1 MQPRKTNRISSR
13 TRQIIAAATVMAVST
28 ATPILPVLPRGSVF
42 SASAQEVVETG
53 TIKVSIYGLPER
65 ARPTLRMTQ
74 NGALV
79 KEVPVT
85 QGGTFEITAPVGDV
99 ELELVGLPEGVTSSE
114 RESVTVF
121 KSGTGIA
128 HFAITS
134 PNSIRVPIGGT
145 YVEDIGVRVSG
156 AGLPTREQRE
166 NYYQIFPDLPEGE
179 YKVEFFDVPE
189 GVFTTG
195 PVYVNVS
202 SDSQVRAP
210 MINASLETGTISGRV
225 NGLRPG
231 QRVEVQVDN
240 FRELTTL
247 TDSDGFYELRD
258 VPTGSYHLRVVEN
271 SIPKGFSAPESV
283 GANLFKNPA
292 IRDLDLDMVR
302 ETGTLYGSVSN
313 VPSGASLAVRA
324 TGTDD
329 STTGLVRETQLENGD
344 YRFDNMPT
352 GEYRVEIL
360 GLPEAFAV
368 SNPGTVAVSQ
378 WGADRADFEV
388 SRLTSTVSGRVTGP
402 DGKGVGDVTVQA
414 GDRTART
421 NANGDYTI
429 TDVPTGETTIEVTD
443 GVPGGFSVSGAQS
456 KNVTTA
462 GESGVN
468 FTTSRLT
475 GSVAGR
481 VTDPDGKGVAGVT
494 VQAGDRTARTN
505 TNGDYTITGVPTGD
519 TTIQVTGGVP
529 GGYSVSGA
537 QSKNVTTAGVRDVNF
552 TTSYNRVTGTVLVV
566 NNASIPQPVAGAS
579 VTLRD
584 GSANGRSLTTDDN
597 GRATFNNL
605 LPGSYPVEVAGA
617 TGYSGTSGTLT
628 LDVGAD
634 GQTTLQ
640 VGALNQVTGS
650 VNDDLGRAVDGA
662 SVTVTGPN
670 NISQQ
675 MQTDANGRFD
685 AGHLPAG
692 TYTVNVAGTGTYEGT
707 QQQVTVVA
715 GQPTDPAALTV
726 NLVRGSIAATVTGP
740 VAPDS
745 VVAVGGPKNESVR
758 LTNVNGRYEAKNLY
772 PGSYT
777 LTATAPANYS
787 VTPSTV
793 EVTVAPAQT
802 ATASFGI
809 TANNGTVSG
818 SVVGE
823 DKKPVAGVQV
833 ELVGF
838 DGKVVPVTV
847 NPDGSLKPVSVRPG
861 DYTVRVTPPSG
872 YDEPADKSI
881 TINPGERVTVDP
893 IKVLKTPVATPTP
906 KPTPTTPKPTPTPK
920 PSTSTAPTTS
930 TSTQPQDLFTWDRI
944 ETRQGTIATARP
956 KIAPNAPASNANV
969 TFQTTAVG
977 KVGEDGKVQP
987 VNRDESWIKVDAD
1000 GSIVATPPADA
1011 EPGEYRVEVV
1021 ASNGERDTVTVVV
1034 APPPSMKDIYSLRA
1048 GEVDPVDVPAGGQR
1062 TAAAP
1067 RASVFKDG
1075 LRDPN
1080 RPVPSGSRYEV
1091 DYPGATVDIRGRV
1104 TYAPPLDAKRGIVR
1118 IPVTVTFSDNS
1129 VGTFELAFNVTEP
1142 MLADQ
1147 ITLAYESGLSVAPGS
1162 SAAVFLTDGSSV
1174 PEATTF
1180 ELRDG
1185 ARLGGWAASVDA
1197 DTGVISVTAPRDGGE
1212 ALTVPVV
1219 AFFSDGS
1226 SLELDARV
1234 EVAGEGR
1241 QASVSKL
1248 AYDPASG
1255 QRGATVTL
1263 PLKGAALAGTVFKL
1277 SDPDLKNTV
1286 VDPQTGEL
1294 TVTVPEQ
1301 ATEAEP
1307 LTIRVRA
1314 SYPDKSIGEIV
1325 GRVNVQE
1332 QAKLFPPK
1340 FGPLT
1345 VAVGDSEII
1354 PQFTNVPV
1362 GSKFSIRDDARR
1374 AGWTVK
1380 INEET
1385 GQLEVTTDETVPDGD
1400 QFTVPIQVTYPDGSV
1415 HEVQVPITA
1424 KRPAPAP
1431 TPEPVPDTEDSLS
1444 GSSTGDWVAILLGVL
1459 AILGAAGYTA
1469 WLNQDEIRRVLG
1481 QFGFNF

>member
-1 MQPRKTNRISSR
+1 MQPRKTNRTSSR

-28 ATPILPVLPRGSVF
+28 ATPILPVSPRDSVF
-42 SASAQEVVETG
+42 SASAQEAMETG
-53 TIKVSIYGLPER
+53 TVEVSIYGLPER

-79 KEVPVT
+79 EEVPVT
-85 QGGTFEITAPVGDV
+85 GETFEITAPVGDV
-99 ELELVGLPEGVTSSE
+99 ELELVGLPEGVESSE
-114 RESVTVF
+114 KESVTVY
-121 KSGTGIA
+121 KNVTGRA
-128 HFAITS
+128 HFSITS
-134 PNSIRVPIGGT
+134 PNSIRVRIGGT
-145 YVEDIGVRVSG
+145 YLEDIGVRVSG
-156 AGLPTREQRE
+156 AGLPTLERRGRI
-166 NYYQIFPDLPEGE
+166 YQIFPDLPEGE

-210 MINASLETGTISGRV
+210 MISASRETGTISGRV
-225 NGLRPG
+225 NGLQPG

-240 FRELTTL
+240 FRELTAI
-247 TDSDGFYELRD
+247 TDDAGYYELRD
-258 VPTGSYHLRVVEN
+258 IPVGSYQVGVVGN
-271 SIPKGFSAPESV
+271 SIPEGFSAPRPV
-283 GANLFKNPA
+283 RANLFENPA
-292 IRDLDLDMVR
+292 IRNLDFDMVR
-302 ETGTLYGSVSN
+302 ETGSLGGHVSN
-313 VPSGASLAVRA
+313 VPVGVSLSVRA

-329 STTGLVRETQLENGD
+329 LTTGLVHETLLEDGAF
-344 YRFDNMPT
+344 RFDNVPT

-360 GLPEAFAV
+360 GLSEAYAV
-368 SNPGTVAVSQ
+368 SDSKTVAVSQ
-378 WGADRADFEV
+378 LGTAWTDFAI

-402 DGKGVGDVTVQA
+402 DNKGVAGVSVQA

-421 NANGDYTI
+421 DANGEYTI
-429 TDVPTGETTIEVTD
+429 TDVPTGQTTI
-443 GVPGGFSVSGAQS
+443 
-456 KNVTTA
+456 
-462 GESGVN
+462 
-468 FTTSRLT
+468 
-475 GSVAGR
+475 R
-481 VTDPDGKGVAGVT
+481 VV
-494 VQAGDRTARTN
+494 
-505 TNGDYTITGVPTGD
+505 
-519 TTIQVTGGVP
+519 GGVP
-529 GGYSVSGA
+529 NGYSVSGE
-537 QSKNVTTAGVRDVNF
+537 QSRNVTTAGVRDIDF
-552 TTSYNRVTGTVLVV
+552 TTSYNRATGTVLVV
-566 NNASIPQPVAGAS
+566 NNASIPQPVAGAR

-692 TYTVNVAGTGTYEGT
+692 TYTVNVAGTGTYKGT
-707 QQQVTVVA
+707 QHELTVVA
-715 GQPTDPAALTV
+715 GQPTDPAAITV
-726 NLVRGSIAATVTGP
+726 NLARGSIAATVTGP
-740 VAPDS
+740 VDAAS
-745 VVAVGGPKNESVR
+745 VAAVGGPKNSPVE
-758 LTNVNGRYEAKNLY
+758 LGKVNGRYEAANLY
-772 PGSYT
+772 PGTYT
-777 LTATAPANYS
+777 LTATAPENHS
-787 VTPSTV
+787 VNPSTV
-793 EVTVAPAQT
+793 EVTLAPSET

-818 SVVGE
+818 SVIGE
-823 DKKPVAGVQV
+823 DKKPVAGVKV
-833 ELVGF
+833 ELVGS

-872 YDEPADKSI
+872 YDEPADKNI

-906 KPTPTTPKPTPTPK
+906 KPT
-920 PSTSTAPTTS
+920 TSAAPTTS

-944 ETRQGTIATARP
+944 ETRQGTITTAKT
-956 KIAPNAPASNANV
+956 KIAPNAPASSASV
-969 TFQTTAVG
+969 TFQTQSVG
-977 KVGEDGKVQP
+977 KVGENGKVQP
-987 VNRDESWIKVDAD
+987 INRDESWIKVDAD
-1000 GSIVATPPADA
+1000 GSIVATAPADA

-1048 GEVDPVDVPAGGQR
+1048 GEVDPVDAPAGGQR

-1080 RPVPSGSRYEV
+1080 RPAPSGSRYEV
-1091 DYPGATVDIRGRV
+1091 DYPGATVDTRGRV

-1118 IPVTVTFSDNS
+1118 IPVTVTFSDDS
-1129 VGTFELAFNVTEP
+1129 VGTFEVAFNVTEP
-1142 MLADQ
+1142 MLADRT
-1147 ITLAYESGLSVAPGS
+1147 TLAYESGLALAPGS
-1162 SAAVFLTDGSSV
+1162 SATVFLTDGSTV
-1174 PEATTF
+1174 PEATTLKLK
-1180 ELRDG
+1180 EG
-1185 ARLGGWAASVDA
+1185 ARLDGWAVSVDA
-1197 DTGVISVTAPRDGGE
+1197 DTGSISVTAPRSGGKT
-1212 ALTVPVV
+1212 LTVPVV
-1219 AFFSDGS
+1219 AYFSDGS
-1226 SLELDARV
+1226 SFELDAEV
-1234 EVAGEGR
+1234 EVAGEDR
-1241 QASVSKL
+1241 QASIINLV
-1248 AYDPASG
+1248 YGPASG

-1263 PLKGAALAGTVFKL
+1263 PLKGNVPEGTVFQL

-1286 VDPQTGEL
+1286 VDPKTGAL

-1314 SYPDKSIGEIV
+1314 SYPDKSVGEIV

-1340 FGPLT
+1340 FESLT
-1345 VAVGDSEII
+1345 VPVGDSEVI

-1362 GSKFSIRDDARR
+1362 GSKFSIADDARP

-1380 INEET
+1380 INEKT

-1400 QFTVPIQVTYPDGSV
+1400 QFTVPVQITYPDGSV

-1431 TPEPVPDTEDSLS
+1431 APTPVSQTEDSSS
-1444 GSSTGDWVAILLGVL
+1444 GSSTGDWLAILLGVL
-1459 AILGAAGYTA
+1459 AILGATGYVA
-1469 WLNQDEIRRVLG
+1469 WLNQDEIRRVAA
-1481 QFGFNF
+1481 QFGINF